1 MQKDEAQKRKERVC
15 SFDSLTVSTAMKE
28 QNQNLNKE
36 QITFYQG
43 SLFYEREEGKKPSDK
58 ESACLLL
65 N

>member
-1 MQKDEAQKRKERVC
+1 MQKRKDRVC

-28 QNQNLNKE
+28 KNQNLNKE

-43 SLFYEREEGKKPSDK
+43 SLFYEWEEGEKPSDK

>member
-1 MQKDEAQKRKERVC
+1 MKRKREKNRVC
-15 SFDSLTVSTAMKE
+15 SFDFLTVSTAMKE

-43 SLFYEREEGKKPSDK
+43 SLFYEWEEREKPSDK
-58 ESACLLL
+58 ESACLLP